1 MSRLDEIRA
10 MVAEPGFDPV
20 DLVVADI
27 AYLLRFTDPERLARI
42 FREDRWMLVDIDK
55 MKAAG
60 GFSEPD
66 PDWADAEAI
75 VILAALEAQ
84 DD

>member
-27 AYLLRFTDPERLARI
+27 AYLLRFTDPDRLARALASEG
-42 FREDRWMLVDIDK
+42 FLVGVPGEDRWELTLQGAQSV
-55 MKAAG
+55 
-60 GFSEPD
+60 
-66 PDWADAEAI
+66 
-75 VILAALEAQ
+75 LAALEAQ